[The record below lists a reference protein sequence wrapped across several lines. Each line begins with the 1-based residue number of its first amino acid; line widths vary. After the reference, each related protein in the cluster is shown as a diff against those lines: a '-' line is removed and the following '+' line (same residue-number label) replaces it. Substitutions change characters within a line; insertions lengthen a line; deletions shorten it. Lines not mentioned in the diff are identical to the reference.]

1 VTSRGL
7 FITLEG
13 GEGAGKSTQSK
24 RLVAALK
31 EHGIP
36 CVATREPGGSPGAE
50 EIREL
55 LVKGST
61 DRWSATTE
69 ALLMTAARN
78 DHVERTILPA
88 LQRGEWVICDRF
100 YDSTI
105 AYQGGGGGLGAA
117 KIIELQRWALGDLV
131 PDVTFV
137 FDLPPEKGLARAE
150 GREEETA
157 AGEDRFERVSGD
169 FHSRLR
175 QAYLDIAKENIDR
188 CRIIQADQSVEKTGA
203 AIWAHLSPFIEKRA
217 LSDG

>member
-1 VTSRGL
+1 MLQRGT

-24 RLVAALK
+24 RLVSALTA
-31 EHGIP
+31 HGIP
-36 CVATREPGGSPGAE
+36 CIATREPGGSSGAE

-88 LQRGEWVICDRF
+88 LERGEWVICDRF

-105 AYQGGGGGLGAA
+105 AYQGGGGQLGPE
-117 KIIELQRWALGDLV
+117 KIIQLQKWALGDLT

-137 FDLPPEKGLARAE
+137 FDLTPEAGLARAE
-150 GREEETA
+150 DREVETVS
-157 AGEDRFERVSGD
+157 GEDRFERVSVD

-175 QAYLDIAKENIDR
+175 QAYLDIARDNPDR
-188 CRIIQADQSVEKTGA
+188 CKVINANESVDEVAD
-203 AIWAHLSPFIEKRA
+203 AIWAHLAPMLGDKADIDE
-217 LSDG
+217 